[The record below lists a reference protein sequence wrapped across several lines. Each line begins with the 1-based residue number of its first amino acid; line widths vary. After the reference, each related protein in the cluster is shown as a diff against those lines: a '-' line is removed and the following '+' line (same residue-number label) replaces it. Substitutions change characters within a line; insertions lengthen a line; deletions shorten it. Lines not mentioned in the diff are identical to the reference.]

1 MGRDTIWSLRTG
13 PQGPMYFLQ
22 VDLIACLLLPPYDA
36 IVVGAHQELICSSGK
51 NPHDIIVSVDAI
63 TDTFRAQLFKP
74 LGVSQSSQVD
84 NGD

>member
-36 IVVGAHQELICSSGK
+36 IVVGAHQGV
-51 NPHDIIVSVDAI
+51 N
-63 TDTFRAQLFKP
+63 LFIRP
-74 LGVSQSSQVD
+74 EPT
-84 NGD
+84 